1 ATSASERQSKNAQ
14 RQRNLEYVLRGRVF
28 CGCQDVEGKPCG
40 FAMTPASTR
49 KGRKSYRYYRCIARD
64 KVSPKACPARPL
76 AAPELEELVRA
87 QVADV
92 ARQLDEQGRSTGV
105 TVDGGVVRHAGRRI
119 EELKTRRAGL
129 RERLTTVEA
138 ELRAIA
144 QATAEGG
151 DRGAYHKRRHDK
163 RSQERDRVQKELREV
178 REALGNLERLVLN
191 GPWIAEQLRGFDT
204 VWDKLLPANRL
215 RVMRLIVERVDA
227 NSVTGEVR
235 ITLAP
240 WVGAMLGGTT

>member
-1 ATSASERQSKNAQ
+1 MRS
-14 RQRNLEYVLRGRVF
+14 
-28 CGCQDVEGKPCG
+28 
-40 FAMTPASTR
+40 
-49 KGRKSYRYYRCIARD
+49 
-64 KVSPKACPARPL
+64 
-76 AAPELEELVRA
+76 

-92 ARQLDEQGRSTGV
+92 ARQLDEQGRSDGV

-151 DRGAYHKRRHDK
+151 DRGAYHQRQHDK

-191 GPWIAEQLRGFDT
+191 GPWLAEQLRGFDT

-215 RVMRLIVERVDA
+215 RVIRLIVERVDA
-227 NSVTGEVR
+227 NSVTGEVS

-240 WVGAMLGGTT
+240 WVGAMLGGMTQGEEATDAA